1 MNANLTKEELE
12 EVKELPHIY
21 ILEFMKQVKE
31 DISSF
36 KEEHDG
42 KELSDEETLALQ
54 SMEAWLR
61 AYEKEWDSRINYTP
75 PTIEEMTDEEL
86 EEAHWEVDDDRK
98 YFCRRL
104 RGQEW
109 TEEDNE
115 TYENMNAYAQKLMDE
130 KIRRRESRTGSS

>member
-1 MNANLTKEELE
+1 MSAILTEKDIQELQ
-12 EVKELPHIY
+12 ELPHIQ
-21 ILEFMKQVKE
+21 ILHSITIVEQE
-31 DISSF
+31 ISSF
-36 KEEHDG
+36 KDEHDG
-42 KELSDEETLALQ
+42 IELSAQETLTLQ
-54 SMEAWLR
+54 SMEAWLV
-61 AYEKEWDSRINYTP
+61 AIKEEWEKRLNYKP